1 MDSTLDNQVM
11 KFTCQHCEGSLGER
25 IAGLT
30 ADPMPSCSTC
40 EAAVQRYADLLRA
53 ELARIDQALANCQGK
68 LNAALWK
75 DWEVLTSQ
83 RQ

>member
-1 MDSTLDNQVM
+1 MDSTLDNQVI
-11 KFTCQHCEGSLGER
+11 KLQCLHCEGSLSER

-30 ADPMPSCSTC
+30 DDPMPSCSTC
-40 EAAVQRYADLLRA
+40 EAAVQTYADLLRV

-68 LNAALWK
+68 LDAALWK
-75 DWEVLTSQ
+75 DWEMLTSQ